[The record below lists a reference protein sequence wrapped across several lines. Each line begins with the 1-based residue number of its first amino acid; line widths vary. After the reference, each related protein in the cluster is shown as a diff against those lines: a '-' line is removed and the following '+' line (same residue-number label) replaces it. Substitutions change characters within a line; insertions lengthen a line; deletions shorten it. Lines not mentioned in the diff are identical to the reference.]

1 MALSSHVK
9 RSHSRK
15 GQRAWGCPNPG
26 CYRVMRSADR
36 ILEKFS
42 ERDSGEVRTLKG
54 LLETDAMPIA
64 VLGDVST
71 ERSVVQP
78 RDSIHVP

>member
-1 MALSSHVK
+1 
-9 RSHSRK
+9 
-15 GQRAWGCPNPG
+15 
-26 CYRVMRSADR
+26 MRSADR